1 MGRNENTSLQA
12 PRAAR
17 AATNANEA
25 TRSNRADKIGRYF
38 VTFRGCKE
46 MVWRKRYERD
56 LHVVVRLNVV
66 EGVTVIL
73 ERSTFLD

>member
-1 MGRNENTSLQA
+1 
-12 PRAAR
+12 
-17 AATNANEA
+17 
-25 TRSNRADKIGRYF
+25 
-38 VTFRGCKE
+38 